1 MFFCDDLDVAM
12 QCDVRAR
19 AHNSVETHI
28 AANIKC
34 AKRVARVCLV

>member
-1 MFFCDDLDVAM
+1 MSFCDDLDVAM
-12 QCDVRAR
+12 QC